1 MTLLAGAAEVV
12 ITPPVGTPLDGYGGR
27 AGGSVAVHDDL
38 HARAIVVDDET
49 TQAAIVGCD
58 LIGVDRR
65 LVAAARERASAATGI
80 PAAHIM
86 IAATHTHAG
95 PAGLRRDLDE
105 ALTDVTAR
113 TIAGAIAAAHRDRR
127 SAVLKAGRG
136 SVDSV
141 SQNRR
146 DPAGPYDPAL
156 RVLLFDSPDP
166 RDGAI
171 AAIVNFA
178 CHATVLF
185 STNMAIS
192 ADYPGYAVRT
202 VQEILGGAPVVFLNG
217 ACGDVNPAWI
227 EQRYDEAA
235 RVGSIVG
242 AEAARRLQELRP
254 LGARQKVWNIR
265 WDELTDKAVTSGE
278 LIAEPGVRVATRNV
292 PVPLRALDPPE
303 AYDRR
308 IADIGRRLGD
318 APGAGLAHEGGGA
331 AGDAAAHGGGDSA
344 EERRRLMEQMTRYRT
359 ERGVAERLGPGA
371 AGKLLHPE
379 VQAIALGDGCVVLG
393 LPGECFAET
402 GQAIQAAAGVPHLLV
417 ACYANHYV
425 GYLVPR
431 HAFDEGGYEPGV
443 TLLDET
449 AEETMRAAAIEVVR
463 SVAGPVH
470 G

>member
-1 MTLLAGAAEVV
+1 MTLLAGAAEIV
-12 ITPPVGTPLDGYGGR
+12 ITPPVGTLLDGYGGR
-27 AGGSVAVHDDL
+27 DGGCVGVHDDL
-38 HARAIVVDDET
+38 HARALVADDGT
-49 TQAAIVGCD
+49 TQCAIVSCE

-65 LVAAARERASAATGI
+65 LVAAARERASEATGI
-80 PAAHIM
+80 PATNIM

-105 ALTDVTAR
+105 ALTEVTAR
-113 TIAGAIAAAHRDRR
+113 SIAGAIVAAHQAKRP
-127 SAVLKAGRG
+127 AVLKVGEG

-146 DPAGPYDPAL
+146 DPGGPADSAL

-171 AAIVNFA
+171 AAVVNFA

-185 STNMAIS
+185 STNMAVS

-202 VQEILGGAPVVFLNG
+202 VQRIIGEAPVLFLNG

-227 EQRYDEAA
+227 EQRYDEAE

-254 LGARQKVWNIR
+254 LGAQHKVWNIR
-265 WDELTDKAVTSGE
+265 WDELTDKPVTSGGLVE
-278 LIAEPGVRVATRNV
+278 RPRIRVHSRAV
-292 PVPLRALDPPE
+292 PLPLRALDPPDI
-303 AYDRR
+303 YDAR
-308 IADIGRRLGD
+308 IAALHAQLGD
-318 APGAGLAHEGGGA
+318 AGDGLAHEGEVPPTEHDPGNR
-331 AGDAAAHGGGDSA
+331 D
-344 EERRRLMEQMTRYRT
+344 ERRRVMEQLTRLRT

-379 VQAIALGDGCVVLG
+379 IQAIAFGGGAVVLG
-393 LPGECFAET
+393 LPGECFVET
-402 GQAIQAAAGVPHLLV
+402 AAAIQAAAGLRHLHV

-431 HAFDEGGYEPGV
+431 HAFAEGGYEPGV
-443 TLLDET
+443 TMLDET
-449 AEETMRAAAIEVVR
+449 AEGTLRVAAIDLLREIA
-463 SVAGPVH
+463 SAE
-470 G
+470 

>member
-27 AGGSVAVHDDL
+27 VGGSVAVHDDL
-38 HARAIVVDDET
+38 HARAIVIDDGASEC
-49 TQAAIVGCD
+49 AIVSCD

-65 LVAAARERASAATGI
+65 LVAAARTRASDATGV
-80 PAAHIM
+80 PPAHIM

-113 TIAGAIAAAHRDRR
+113 TIAGVIAAAHRAKRP
-127 SAVLKAGRG
+127 AVLKVGRG
-136 SVDSV
+136 SVDTV

-146 DPAGPYDPAL
+146 DPRGPADPAL

-166 RDGAI
+166 RDGVI
-171 AAIVNFA
+171 AGVINFA

-192 ADYPGYAVRT
+192 ADYPGYAIRT
-202 VQEILGGAPVVFLNG
+202 VQKIVGDAPVVFLNG

-227 EQRYDEAA
+227 EQRYDEAE

-254 LGARQKVWNIR
+254 LGAGQKAWNIR
-265 WDELTDKAVTSGE
+265 WDELTDMPVTSGD
-278 LIAEPGVRVATRNV
+278 LIAQPRTRVASRSV
-292 PVPLRALDPPE
+292 PVPLRALEPPD

-308 IADIGRRLGD
+308 IAELQAALGD
-318 APGAGLAHEGGGA
+318 TAAGLAHEGESPARA
-331 AGDAAAHGGGDSA
+331 AGGRSGEA
-344 EERRRLMEQMTRYRT
+344 RRRLMEQLTRYRT

-379 VQAIALGDGCVVLG
+379 VQAISLGGGVVVLG
-393 LPGECFAET
+393 LPGECFVET
-402 GQAIQAAAGVPHLLV
+402 GEAIQAAAGVPHLFV

-425 GYLVPR
+425 GYFVPR
-431 HAFDEGGYEPGV
+431 AAFDAGGYEPGV
-443 TLLDET
+443 TMLDET
-449 AEETMRAAAIEVVR
+449 AEETLRAAAIELVR
-463 SVAGPVH
+463 DVSAPAAG
-470 G
+470 